1 MPEKGLKLRYLPAVI
16 IAVALVLAPGIW
28 FGLNHFLSEDD
39 FQGSAVDSG
48 ARIEIEMLR
57 QQVED
62 LQERLQSLQS
72 EVAQL
77 PVGGPM
83 QPQESDADAE
93 DAILRGTGPNDII
106 DAYAQVVLIADRRNV
121 NRGLKVS
128 SPSYL
133 EEKLGRPRETLSD
146 KCEPMTNKD
155 LADKLVLEQV
165 GPVRV
170 RMLRPAAESLS
181 RVFEEVRR
189 VDPDLY
195 ARINTSGSLCVRRIR
210 GSANRLSTHSY
221 GLALDLNIDGHLDN
235 FTDGKTQLGL
245 TILADFF
252 HAEGWV
258 WGAGFSREDSMH
270 FEVSRKKLDEWLALG
285 VL

>member
-1 MPEKGLKLRYLPAVI
+1 MRFLPAII
-16 IAVALVLAPGIW
+16 IAVAVVLAPAVW
-28 FGLNHFLSEDD
+28 LGLSYFLTEED

-62 LQERLQSLQS
+62 LQTRLAALQS
-72 EVAQL
+72 EVARL
-77 PVGGPM
+77 PVGGASQAPV
-83 QPQESDADAE
+83 SDEDAE
-93 DAILRGTGPNDII
+93 DAILRGTGPNTII
-106 DAYAQVVLIADRRNV
+106 DAYTQVVLIADRRNV
-121 NRGLKVS
+121 NRGLVVS
-128 SPSYL
+128 SPSYM
-133 EEKLGRPRETLSD
+133 EQKLGRPREVLSD
-146 KCEPMTNKD
+146 TCQAMTNRA
-155 LADKLVLEQV
+155 LAEKLVSADV

-170 RMLRPAAESLS
+170 RMLAPAVESLR
-181 RVFEEVRR
+181 RVFDTVKRA
-189 VDPDLY
+189 DPDLY

-210 GSANRLSTHSY
+210 GSTNSMSTHSY
-221 GLALDLNIDGHLDN
+221 GLAVDLNIDGVLDN

-252 HAEGWV
+252 NEEGWV

-270 FEVSRKKLDEWLALG
+270 FEISRKQLDQWLAEG